1 MKVYLQAT
9 ELTRRV
15 GDKTLFQGI
24 SLGMGEGQRVGLIAQ
39 NGTGKT
45 TLLNILAG
53 VDEAEAGTIITG
65 NGVRIGYLPQNPD
78 FDGNKT
84 IIEQAMAG
92 VSPAEQEAKE
102 FQVKNIL

>member
-15 GDKTLFQGI
+15 GDKTLFSNINLGI
-24 SLGMGEGQRVGLIAQ
+24 GEGQRVGLVAQ

-53 VDEAEAGTIITG
+53 KDAPDGRAEFKPRGP
-65 NGVRIGYLPQNPD
+65 RILQHSRQ
-78 FDGNKT
+78 
-84 IIEQAMAG
+84 ILQARRDQYP
-92 VSPAEQEAKE
+92 V
-102 FQVKNIL
+102 ILFLCKIHR

>member
-24 SLGMGEGQRVGLIAQ
+24 SLGIGEGQRVGLIAQ

-53 VDEAEAGTIITG
+53 VDEPDGGEVVLRSGIK
-65 NGVRIGYLPQNPD
+65 VGYLSQTPHFPD
-78 FDGNKT
+78 EMTVMDACF
-84 IIEQAMAG
+84 
-92 VSPAEQEAKE
+92 
-102 FQVKNIL
+102 